1 MRRLLLAAAV
11 AVVVGSAG
19 LAGRTRIASADLFWC
34 ADDPV
39 VTIDGQVFSIDVAI
53 ARTGLGHVSGAVPI
67 AIILPDDSSGHLDQ
81 IDTRYFVPS
90 VQFFHSGQTDDVA
103 RFLGV
108 SEGSVAPYFERVEPV
123 ERVDRGGSDDEHAK
137 QAVVLSVVHT
147 TRDSE
152 FLTRLFTDNGDHQ
165 TIGESDQLMA
175 IHFNVNLGMHDR

>member
-1 MRRLLLAAAV
+1 MRRLLLAAVV

-39 VTIDGQVFSIDVAI
+39 VTIDGQVFNIEVAI
-53 ARTGLGHVSGAVPI
+53 ARTGLGHVSGDVPI
-67 AIILPDDSSGHLDQ
+67 AIILPDDSSGHLDH

-90 VQFFHSGQTDDVA
+90 VHFFHSGQTDDVA

-108 SEGSVAPYFERVEPV
+108 SEGSVAQRIEPV
-123 ERVDRGGSDDEHAK
+123 DKGGSENEHAK

-147 TRDSE
+147 THDSE
-152 FLTRLFTDNGDHQ
+152 FPTRLFTDNGDHQ
-165 TIGESDQLMA
+165 TVGESDQLMA
-175 IHFNVNLGMHDR
+175 IHFNVGLGLHDR